1 MLAALLKPTWASVLI
16 LLATN
21 LALWLWVWRVP
32 PIVLTVRRLP
42 LGGLGLALPGLVLL
56 LDDHATEPVLRH
68 ELVHQQQMRR
78 YSPLGTSLLLGWH
91 YGVGF
96 LRLRRMGR
104 RAFWSLWATNPLEQ
118 EALRE
123 MNRTEPL
130 PKLIDWRGKRLGL
143 MAKVRQVLRKF

>member
-1 MLAALLKPTWASVLI
+1 MFASLLQPTWAGLLL

-21 LALWLWVWRVP
+21 LTLWLWVWRVP
-32 PIVLTVRRLP
+32 PIVLTVRSLP
-42 LGGLGLALPGLVLL
+42 LGGLGLALPGLILL
-56 LDDHATEPVLRH
+56 QDVYATEPVLRH

-104 RAFWSLWATNPLEQ
+104 VAFWSLWATNPLEH
-118 EALRE
+118 EALRG